1 MLIDALVFIRHF
13 YRSIFVQMPVHSLLT
28 TPLSLPSRLLRDE
41 LLLQTPEQIR
51 STITW
56 IQKQEHPHLIE
67 TTSENPFG
75 MDFMVWSFR
84 KLNMYSLDF
93 GQGRPLKV
101 RIGPGGFGGG
111 EGMCV
116 IMDSAPLTPR
126 PGSSDAEGETTGV
139 DVYLGLEGEHLHDF
153 ESVHL
158 GFMEGLLEPG
168 EAGGSNEWEI
178 VS

>member
-1 MLIDALVFIRHF
+1 
-13 YRSIFVQMPVHSLLT
+13 MPVHSLLT

-51 STITW
+51 STLTW

-84 KLNMYSLDF
+84 KLNLYSPDF
-93 GQGRPLKV
+93 GQTQPSKV

-116 IMDSAPLTPR
+116 IMDSTPLPPSGLDDT
-126 PGSSDAEGETTGV
+126 EGAITTGV
-139 DVYLGLEGEHLHDF
+139 DVYLGLEGERLRDF

-158 GFMEGLLEPG
+158 SFMEGLLEPG
-168 EAGGSNEWEI
+168 EAGGSNEWE
-178 VS
+178 VL